1 MSERR
6 VFSCQWFHSFSRI
19 GTKIWI
25 EMPVTF
31 TNLSNNAFKRKTK
44 LTLFDVIASDD
55 HYIDLPEIVQKVKLT
70 LFSSY

>member
-55 HYIDLPEIVQKVKLT
+55 H
-70 LFSSY
+70 